1 MELCKRYQ
9 NKTFIDS
16 TRMFWS
22 AHMQLELYTNMVWVG
37 QTHRGFTCVAAGTCS
52 SVVLPAEAANNIRLQ
67 VLLLSALQLSS
78 SQSGE
83 NVKRTRVHK
92 LTQKKVRAFD
102 LNFPVQ
108 KINDFEK
115 DGLESNQTFEMEV
128 EKDFLTWTVSV
139 LLQLLFLDLFPQNAY
154 CSSLLNDFFWCCQA
168 S

>member
-1 MELCKRYQ
+1 ML
-9 NKTFIDS
+9 
-16 TRMFWS
+16 S
-22 AHMQLELYTNMVWVG
+22 AET
-37 QTHRGFTCVAAGTCS
+37 
-52 SVVLPAEAANNIRLQ
+52 PNNIRLQ

-92 LTQKKVRAFD
+92 LTQKRVWAFD

-128 EKDFLTWTVSV
+128 EKDFLT
-139 LLQLLFLDLFPQNAY
+139 
-154 CSSLLNDFFWCCQA
+154 
-168 S
+168 